1 MLRCDNSKQ
10 TVVVEVANNPWS
22 MLLNLLIHDLF
33 VENSM
38 DVSSATR
45 DKSGQLALSSRSL
58 LSSSHSQ

>member
-10 TVVVEVANNPWS
+10 TVVVEVANNPWL
-22 MLLNLLIHDLF
+22 MLLNLIHDLF

-38 DVSSATR
+38 DGSSAMR
-45 DKSGQLALSSRSL
+45 DKSGQLSLSSRSL

>member
-1 MLRCDNSKQ
+1 M
-10 TVVVEVANNPWS
+10 VVEVANNPWL

-45 DKSGQLALSSRSL
+45 DKSGQLSLSSRSL